1 VATQTRTAPEPDG
14 LVAVLD
20 HVRAHGASSRAELAA
35 ATGLGRSVL
44 TQRVDALLDYG
55 LLAEDRVGASTGG
68 RAPRLVRFRADAA
81 HLLVADLGATSTDV
95 ALADLG
101 GEIVVHKQEPSDI
114 AAGPEV
120 VLGRVEAL
128 FDECVAEAGAGSL
141 WGIGIGVPGPV
152 EFETGRPSSP
162 PIMPGWDG
170 YRVRERFAER
180 GVPVWVDND
189 VNVMALGELTAGVG
203 RGVDDFVFVKIGT
216 GIGAGI
222 VVDGRIHRGA
232 KGSAGDVGHIDVQ
245 AAGRD
250 VVCRCGM
257 SGCLEALAGGAALAR
272 DAEAA
277 ARGGRSEL
285 LRGMLEE
292 KGFLE
297 AADVALASKHGDP
310 ASVELITDAG
320 RLVGQMLAGIVN
332 FFNPSLLV
340 IGGGVAG
347 AGDLLLATI
356 RQSIYRRSLP
366 LATRDLVVRR
376 SALDGRA
383 GVIGAATMVANEL
396 FARDELARWLPA
408 GSPAAGAA

>member
-1 VATQTRTAPEPDG
+1 MATQTRTAVEPDG

-44 TQRVDALLDYG
+44 TQRVDALLEYG
-55 LLAEDRVGASTGG
+55 LLAEDRVGVSTGG
-68 RAPRLVRFRADAA
+68 RAPRLLRFRADAG

-95 ALADLG
+95 ALADLAG
-101 GEIVVHKQEPSDI
+101 GIVVHKQEDTDI
-114 AAGPEV
+114 SAGPDA
-120 VLGRVEAL
+120 VLARVDAL

-170 YRVRERFAER
+170 YDVRERFAAR
-180 GVPVWVDND
+180 GAPVWVDND
-189 VNVMALGELTAGVG
+189 VNVMALGELTAGCG

-232 KGSAGDVGHIDVQ
+232 KGSAGDVGHIYVQ
-245 AAGRD
+245 ARGRE

-272 DAEAA
+272 DAEIAV
-277 ARGGRSEL
+277 REGRSEI
-285 LRGMLEE
+285 LRALLEE
-292 KGFLE
+292 KGFLD
-297 AADVALASKHGDP
+297 AADVATASKHGDP
-310 ASVELITDAG
+310 ASIELITEAG
-320 RLVGQMLAGIVN
+320 RLVGQMLTGIVN
-332 FFNPSLLV
+332 FFNPSLVV

-396 FARDELARWLPA
+396 FARDYLPRWLAA
-408 GSPAAGAA
+408 GSPAGAA